1 MRTQA
6 LALLAALALLG
17 ALVLFRPFGSEGN
30 PGFHGFSQ
38 RGAVVTAMG
47 YPGLDQ
53 DSARTLREMETHYQV
68 RQASLAP
75 TLRAT
80 FRQSLESLDNSIQE
94 CLRHCQR
101 EPHNHLAREY
111 LLSAYQSKAEVLA
124 AALEMDGR

>member
-1 MRTQA
+1 MQPVGA
-6 LALLAALALLG
+6 LAALALLG
-17 ALVLFRPFGSEGN
+17 ALLLFRPLGSESDA
-30 PGFHGFSQ
+30 GFRGFSQ
-38 RGAVVTAMG
+38 SGAAVAAMG

-53 DSARTLREMETHYQV
+53 DSARTIREMETHYQV

-80 FRQSLESLDNSIQE
+80 VRQSLESLDNAIQE

-101 EPHNHLAREY
+101 EPHDHLAREY
-111 LLSAYQSKAEVLA
+111 LLSAYQSKAQVLA